1 MKKSTLII
9 LLIGILFSQSNKKA
23 MVKMGPFQI
32 GGSVPTKP
40 ENQRNCISDNERQ
53 YIIDN
58 TLDIEFMDDRDTVM
72 FHHPVGNGGM
82 MNGDKQYITNYVD
95 ENASYGWIL
104 DYNCYYITYDGHW
117 GTDIAISGFYYMD
130 EMTTPILAPA
140 RGIVTYTHDGEFDRW
155 KYWNNSAVSNTV
167 ILQHSGG
174 IRTQYYHMKKNSVA
188 VSVGDTVEV
197 GDTLGYVGSSG
208 FSDGPHLHFEVNTAN
223 WNLIDPWEGNC
234 GMGSSRWLNQIP
246 FVGDSSTYPQRVF
259 RYINTA
265 YPAQNEDEY
274 IDIIAENI
282 PSLTNINLG
291 EDYMSMVAVRN
302 LYAND
307 TIKWKWYKDGLYVD
321 EQSFIPGQTEWWY
334 QGIPYYGTSFW
345 WIVNNWFSGN
355 ENIGDWEEKVFINS
369 TLVGEK
375 SFTCDTQSNQLPVVV
390 SQQIDVE
397 SGQAIMGEFELDDD
411 GEPFWFNIESNP
423 VNGGLV
429 EIYGGRRRKFKY
441 TAPTDFTGTDYFG
454 VSAVDD
460 RGASGPTSFI
470 VFSVNSILSTDE
482 SLIVADKFVL
492 HQNEPNPFNPIT
504 SLRYELPEDG
514 LVNITIYDM
523 MGRIVKTLVNSSQTA
538 GYKSIQ
544 WNATDYRN
552 KQVSAGLY
560 FYTIQVGSF
569 NQTRKMVLLK

>member
-1 MKKSTLII
+1 MSKYLFII
-9 LLIGILFSQSNKKA
+9 LLVGILFSQSNKKA

-82 MNGDKQYITNYVD
+82 MNGDKQYISNYVD
-95 ENASYGWIL
+95 QNASYGWIL

-155 KYWNNSAVSNTV
+155 KYWSNSAVSNTV
-167 ILQHSGG
+167 ILQHSDG

-188 VSVGDTVEV
+188 VFVGDTVEI

-223 WNLIDPWEGNC
+223 WDLIDPWEGNC
-234 GMGSSRWLNQIP
+234 GMGNSRWLNQIP

-345 WIVNNWFSGN
+345 WIVNNWFLGN

-375 SFTCDTQSNQLPVVV
+375 SFTCDTLSNQLPVVV

-441 TAPTDFTGTDYFG
+441 TAPTGFTGTDYFG

-460 RGASGPTSFI
+460 RGASGPTSYI
-470 VFSVNSILSTDE
+470 VFSINSILSTDE
-482 SLIVADKFVL
+482 NLTVTDKFVL

-504 SLRYELPEDG
+504 FLRYDLPEDAS
-514 LVNITIYDM
+514 VNITIYDM
-523 MGRIVKTLVNSSQTA
+523 MGRIVKTLVNGSQTA
-538 GYKSIQ
+538 GYKSVQ
-544 WNATDYRN
+544 WNATNNRN
-552 KQVSAGLY
+552 EPVSAGLY
-560 FYTIQVGSF
+560 LYTIQAGKF
-569 NQTRKMVLLK
+569 RQTKKMVLLK